1 MSRMPPGPS
10 WPRRP
15 RASRVPR
22 QTSQR
27 PPSISPPTKQHSSTA
42 PSSTSTEAEATSSRR
57 PATKGGPHLP
67 RSETHP
73 NAGFANAAGG
83 SSVGLHRPARN
94 GTSRMLSRLGGVVV
108 MGRSAHRAIA
118 GSEWVCR
125 ARFEGFVLQYV
136 RCTVGFSSPE
146 QGCEEAAFRV
156 EQASEQPV
164 RAPVLEPVLG
174 PPAGEPDVEV
184 AELVE
189 HSGAVEQRAAA
200 DWIQLASSDVERGS
214 AGVRVEARTVLG
226 SEGGHEPAQ
235 GDLGGDGQGG

>member
-1 MSRMPPGPS
+1 
-10 WPRRP
+10 
-15 RASRVPR
+15 
-22 QTSQR
+22 
-27 PPSISPPTKQHSSTA
+27 
-42 PSSTSTEAEATSSRR
+42 
-57 PATKGGPHLP
+57 
-67 RSETHP
+67 
-73 NAGFANAAGG
+73 
-83 SSVGLHRPARN
+83 
-94 GTSRMLSRLGGVVV
+94 MLSRLGGVVV

-164 RAPVLEPVLG
+164 RAAVFEPLLG
-174 PPAGEPDVEV
+174 PAAGEPDVEV

-189 HSGAVEQRAAA
+189 HSGAVEQRAAV
-200 DWIQLASSDVERGS
+200 DCIQLASSDVERGS

-226 SEGGHEPAQ
+226 NEVAASSTPQANNFSASSNVWAIVTERLSRSSSPCVCRSVK
-235 GDLGGDGQGG
+235 